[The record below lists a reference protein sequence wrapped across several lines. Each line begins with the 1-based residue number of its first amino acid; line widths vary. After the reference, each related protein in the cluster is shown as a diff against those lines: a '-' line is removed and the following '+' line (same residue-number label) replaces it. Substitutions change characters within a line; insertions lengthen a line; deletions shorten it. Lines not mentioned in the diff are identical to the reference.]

1 MAKLQKTK
9 AKQQPVKEKQTFFR
23 VTTTGLTAGF

>member
-9 AKQQPVKEKQTFFR
+9 AKQQPVKDKQTVFR
-23 VTTTGLTAGF
+23 VTTGLTAGL